1 MIAEL
6 TKESTKILQLSGTPF
21 NLMDDATEE
30 EMFTWDYTMEQRAK
44 QEWDQ
49 NHFGDPNPYAGLPR
63 MNIYTYDLGRLLRD
77 FADEDIAFNFKE
89 SSELMTTENFCIMP
103 MYSVFSIFLPKKT
116 QKVCTHLPMS
126 NTVASSAI
134 PYGWCRA

>member
-1 MIAEL
+1 MG
-6 TKESTKILQLSGTPF
+6 S
-21 NLMDDATEE
+21 
-30 EMFTWDYTMEQRAK
+30 
-44 QEWDQ
+44 

-89 SSELMTTENFCIMP
+89 FFRTNDNGEFLHHADVLRFLNLLTKEDPES
-103 MYSVFSIFLPKKT
+103 MY
-116 QKVCTHLPMS
+116 HLPMS